1 VISGLSG
8 NLTIVF
14 MVWASPHFTALFYTG
29 NSPNRKTGSLARVTA
44 PKTIRLAS
52 SKLALYGNSEELG
65 PVAVTV
71 IAGLHQGINRVHG
84 LGFDRNDKAD
94 GLAELAGIFAHKCG
108 SLVGG
113 VAAQDC
119 ETKRGLI
126 TRMTLSDASLTIH
139 RTV

>member
-1 VISGLSG
+1 MARASLKVVGDFGAFGQSDNSVHGLG
-8 NLTIVF
+8 
-14 MVWASPHFTALFYTG
+14 FTSFHG
-29 NSPNRKTGSLARVTA
+29 PF
-44 PKTIRLAS
+44 
-52 SKLALYGNSEELG
+52 LYGKF
-65 PVAVTV
+65 
-71 IAGLHQGINRVHG
+71 HQPKNRQPRARSG

>member
-1 VISGLSG
+1 MTPL
-8 NLTIVF
+8 N
-14 MVWASPHFTALFYTG
+14 P
-29 NSPNRKTGSLARVTA
+29 LARVTA